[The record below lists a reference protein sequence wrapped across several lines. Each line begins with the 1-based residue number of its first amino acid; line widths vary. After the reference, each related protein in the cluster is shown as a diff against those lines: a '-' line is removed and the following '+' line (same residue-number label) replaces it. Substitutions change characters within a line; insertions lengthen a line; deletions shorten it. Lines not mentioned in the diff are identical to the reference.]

1 MQVLLLQD
9 VKGLG
14 NAGEVK
20 NVADGYAR
28 NYLIPRKLA
37 VKATPAE
44 LQRAE
49 AIRKAALRR
58 QQREE
63 SEAEALAAELAEVTL
78 TFKAKAGETGKLY
91 GSVTTGHIAEALS
104 EKMEMEFDKRKI
116 ALEDSLRELGE
127 HEVPIKLAPTVT
139 GVVRV
144 VIEAEE

>member
-14 NAGEVK
+14 KAGEVK

-37 VKATPAE
+37 VRATPAE
-44 LQRAE
+44 LQRVE
-49 AIRKAALRR
+49 SIRKAALRR
-58 QQREE
+58 QRREE

-104 EKMEMEFDKRKI
+104 EKMGMEFDKRKI
-116 ALEDSLRELGE
+116 ELEEPLRELGE
-127 HEVPIKLAPTVT
+127 HAVPIKLAPTVT
-139 GVVRV
+139 GTIQV

>member
-14 NAGEVK
+14 QAGEVK
-20 NVADGYAR
+20 TVADGYAR
-28 NYLIPRKLA
+28 NYLLPRKLA

-49 AIRKAALRR
+49 SIQKAALVR

-63 SEAEALAAELAEVTL
+63 SQAEALAAEIAEVTL
-78 TFKAKAGETGKLY
+78 TFKAKAGESGKLY
-91 GSVTTGHIAEALS
+91 GSVTAGHIAEALS
-104 EKMEMEFDKRKI
+104 EKMGMEFDKRKI
-116 ALEDSLRELGE
+116 ALEDPLRELGE
-127 HEVPIKLAPTVT
+127 HSVAIKLSPTVT
-139 GVVRV
+139 GAVQV

>member
-28 NYLIPRKLA
+28 NFLIPRKLA

-49 AIRKAALRR
+49 AIQRAALRR
-58 QQREE
+58 QQKEE
-63 SEAEALAAELAEVTL
+63 SEAEALAAELAQVVL
-78 TFKAKAGETGKLY
+78 TFKAKAGESGKLY

-127 HEVPIKLAPTVT
+127 HEVSIKLSPTVT
-139 GVVRV
+139 GTIQV